1 MSIGVLGHMGFF
13 VLAVGIC
20 SSSRFKSRRVLLLHD
35 PHQQRAGVELQA
47 GCSRFCTSTV
57 TAWKWWR
64 CSGALPLDN
73 QQQQQLAFC
82 WWMVFRTCSKPASCW
97 GHGCEEYVYYIITNN
112 TRKFSSFWC
121 HEISGRQ
128 EELQSTSEQRLPTK
142 QINLRSSLPRKTAD
156 QQLTR
161 RTVEWAWRGAVL
173 GSTVTLFVGSPE
185 SPSAAATHDDHG
197 V

>member
-47 GCSRFCTSTV
+47 GCTGFCSSTV
-57 TAWKWWR
+57 TAWKSWR
-64 CSGALPLDN
+64 CSRALLLDN
-73 QQQQQLAFC
+73 QQQRLAFC
-82 WWMVFRTCSKPASCW
+82 WWMVFRACSKRASCR
-97 GHGCEEYVYYIITNN
+97 GHGCEEYVYYK

-128 EELQSTSEQRLPTK
+128 EELQSTSEQRLPTR
-142 QINLRSSLPRKTAD
+142 QINLRSSLPRSAAD
-156 QQLTR
+156 QQLAR
-161 RTVEWAWRGAVL
+161 RTVEWDWRRAVL

-185 SPSAAATHDDHG
+185 SPSAAATHEDHG